1 MKQVALLGMP
11 NAGKSTLFNRL
22 TGAHAR
28 VGNWP
33 GITVELLTAKLL
45 IGGDMVQL
53 VDLPGI
59 YDLHGYS
66 EDEKVV
72 TTFLKDQTP
81 DLMVVVLN
89 ATQLDRQMLLL
100 GQLLELGRP
109 LLAVLNMADEARAL
123 GISIDVSGLSASLGI
138 PVCLLSAKH
147 GQGMEDL
154 HTQLRKTLSQTPDQ
168 TQDPLAPAAPAAPA
182 APEASPAPPDIEAAL
197 QRHIDMPVQASHRLT
212 EKLDKL
218 LLHPWLGLPIFF
230 GVMLLLF
237 EGVFAIGKPLQDGM
251 SWLFTTLREG
261 ALEPALAHAPP
272 LLHGFLLDGVFA
284 GLATVASFVPLIVLF
299 FLFMSIVEDTGYLS
313 RAAFL
318 MDALMA
324 RFGLDGRSFVML
336 LMGFG
341 CNVPALM
348 GTRVIRSRGLRW
360 LTMLVIPFSLCSARL
375 QVFVFFTAALFS
387 PKQAPLVLFTLYV
400 ASIVTSMGTA
410 LLFRRRYV
418 NRDPFVL
425 EMPPFRFPTTRQIVL
440 RGWQEVRHF
449 LNRATRFI
457 VLGVVLVWVLT
468 NLPPGVAPGSEDS
481 VAGIIGS
488 WLDPVLRP
496 LGIDP
501 KLTIALLFGFV
512 AKEIVIGSLAV
523 IYGSDG
529 DQLVQ
534 LVSQQ
539 VGWIEAYS
547 FMLFALIYTP
557 CLSTIATIRSES
569 RSAAFTTLAVAWP
582 LALAWVVSFA
592 FYQTATYF
600 LR

>member
-45 IGGDMVQL
+45 VGGDMVQL

-72 TTFLKDQTP
+72 TTFLRQQTP
-81 DLMVVVLN
+81 DLLIVVLN
-89 ATQLDRQMLLL
+89 ASQLDRQMQLL
-100 GQLLELGRP
+100 GQLLAQGLP
-109 LLAVLNMADEARAL
+109 VLAVLNMADGARAL
-123 GISIDVSGLSASLGI
+123 GITVDVPGLSETLGI

-147 GQGMEDL
+147 GQGMEAL
-154 HTQLRKTLSQTPDQ
+154 QAQLRDALR
-168 TQDPLAPAAPAAPA
+168 PAARSPLPVAAPDLEQA
-182 APEASPAPPDIEAAL
+182 LRRHVDIP
-197 QRHIDMPVQASHRLT
+197 IQASHRIT
-212 EKLDKL
+212 ESLDKL

-230 GVMLLLF
+230 GVMLLVF

-251 SWLFTTLREG
+251 SWLFTSAREG
-261 ALEPALAHAPP
+261 ALEPWLAGAPP
-272 LLHGFLLDGVFA
+272 LLQGLLLDGVYN

-318 MDALMA
+318 MDAWMA

-348 GTRVIRSRGLRW
+348 GTRVIRSRGLRL
-360 LTMLVIPFSLCSARL
+360 LTLLVIPFSLCSARL
-375 QVFVFFTAALFS
+375 QVFVFFAAALFTAQ
-387 PKQAPLVLFTLYV
+387 QAPWVLFSLYLV
-400 ASIVTSMGTA
+400 SIAAAVVTAM
-410 LLFRRRYV
+410 LFKGRYV
-418 NRDPFVL
+418 NLDPFVL
-425 EMPPFRFPTTRQIVL
+425 EMPPYRFPTARQILL

-457 VLGVVLVWVLT
+457 VLGVMLVWALT
-468 NLPPGVAPGSEDS
+468 NFPLGVAPGSTDS
-481 VAGIIGS
+481 WAGLLGG
-488 WLDPVLRP
+488 WMEPVLRP

-501 KLTIALLFGFV
+501 FLTIALLFGFV

-523 IYGSDG
+523 IYGQEG
-529 DQLVQ
+529 EPLVQ
-534 LVSQQ
+534 LISQQ

-547 FMLFALIYTP
+547 FMLFTLIYTP
-557 CLSTIATIRSES
+557 CLSTIATIRNES
-569 RSAAFTTLAVAWP
+569 RSAAFTALAVAWP
-582 LALAWVVSFA
+582 LAMAWLVSYA
-592 FYQTATYF
+592 FYQTARY
-600 LR
+600 LAA